1 MLKNKLNYNLVN
13 LLIIIIMM
21 FLMVNTFNFWKTV
34 ILRAFSLILPFLIA
48 FIIAYSLYPVVKW
61 LKKLGINSK
70 VATVIVIISVLSI
83 IILMLFYTIPTVY
96 NEMLKLPYIVD
107 EIVNN
112 ISKKFLINLDELDK
126 IINLLINKL
135 LTNIGEYV
143 SNGFI
148 SIVTTSVDIVTKIII
163 TAIVSIYLLFDMEK
177 IRKKG
182 YKLLTK
188 INIKVLNYIKLIDSE
203 LQNYLQGFLIFIII
217 QLFEYILIYKIIN
230 HPNWLL
236 LALLASLTS
245 VVPYFGG
252 LLTNIV
258 AIILA
263 SVCSTKLLYL
273 TILICII
280 FPIIDGY
287 IISPK
292 VFNKTNDIDPVLSIF
307 FVFISGVILG
317 FFGILIALPIY
328 IVLNTTYLYIR
339 KNVIN

>member
-1 MLKNKLNYNLVN
+1 
-13 LLIIIIMM
+13 
-21 FLMVNTFNFWKTV
+21 
-34 ILRAFSLILPFLIA
+34 
-48 FIIAYSLYPVVKW
+48 
-61 LKKLGINSK
+61 
-70 VATVIVIISVLSI
+70 
-83 IILMLFYTIPTVY
+83 
-96 NEMLKLPYIVD
+96 
-107 EIVNN
+107 
-112 ISKKFLINLDELDK
+112 
-126 IINLLINKL
+126 
-135 LTNIGEYV
+135 
-143 SNGFI
+143 
-148 SIVTTSVDIVTKIII
+148 
-163 TAIVSIYLLFDMEK
+163 MEK

-182 YKLLTK
+182 YKLFTK
-188 INIKVLNYIKLIDSE
+188 INIKVLKYIKLIDSE

-217 QLFEYILIYKIIN
+217 QLFEYVLIYKIIN

-245 VVPYFGG
+245 VIPYFGG

-307 FVFISGVILG
+307 FVFISGVVLG
-317 FFGILIALPIY
+317 FFGILIALPLY